1 MVLGSP
7 KLVLEVVSCL
17 VDLESRRRLDELEF
31 VVVDEDDEFLKVVLL
46 FEKGIL
52 IIEYVVSRLSEY
64 LVILNPF
71 FGSKAFCLI

>member
-7 KLVLEVVSCL
+7 KLVLEAVSCL

-52 IIEYVVSRLSEY
+52 IIE
-64 LVILNPF
+64 
-71 FGSKAFCLI
+71 

>member
-7 KLVLEVVSCL
+7 KLVLEAVSCL

-31 VVVDEDDEFLKVVLL
+31 VVVDVDEDDEFLKVVLL

-52 IIEYVVSRLSEY
+52 IIE
-64 LVILNPF
+64 
-71 FGSKAFCLI
+71 

>member
-1 MVLGSP
+1 MVLES
-7 KLVLEVVSCL
+7 VSCL

-52 IIEYVVSRLSEY
+52 IIE
-64 LVILNPF
+64 
-71 FGSKAFCLI
+71 